1 MHFMIHTL
9 RIIIFA
15 ILISN
20 IITKQNENTTSR
32 NNTHTIKES
41 DDDEYVDIKNKELD
55 NNIKNNESD
64 KSKDVKNV
72 DMVSKLIILYIT
84 IICVCT
90 LVIVIKN
97 CRWENIS
104 QCNGQCQL
112 GIRRN
117 YLIVRDCC
125 RQRFRDDINTDDQPS
140 YHAEHFCEDFCRWCL
155 AFDYFNFRRSNPN
168 HDHQPERAACVR
180 RIEVAE
186 ASVIFDGSN
195 VSIQEHHANFRKS
208 NPNPDHQPERAERAE
223 RAQFAERAQCVERA
237 QVHAE
242 AEPSIICDWSSVS
255 IQEHHANFCRSNPN
269 PDHQPERAERA
280 QRVEHAQAHVE
291 AEPSIIYDWSNVSIQ
306 EQTVFMETDF

>member
-140 YHAEHFCEDFCRWCL
+140 YHAEHSCE
-155 AFDYFNFRRSNPN
+155 
-168 HDHQPERAACVR
+168 ERAQCAACVQ

-195 VSIQEHHANFRKS
+195 
-208 NPNPDHQPERAERAE
+208 
-223 RAQFAERAQCVERA
+223 
-237 QVHAE
+237 
-242 AEPSIICDWSSVS
+242 VS

>member
-64 KSKDVKNV
+64 KSKDV

-84 IICVCT
+84 FLCVGM

-104 QCNGQCQL
+104 QCNRQCQL

-117 YLIVRDCC
+117 CLIVRDCC
-125 RQRFRDDINTDDQPS
+125 RRRFRYDINTDDQPS

-168 HDHQPERAACVR
+168 PDHQPERAQWAARVQ

-195 VSIQEHHANFRKS
+195 VSIQEHHANFR
-208 NPNPDHQPERAERAE
+208 
-223 RAQFAERAQCVERA
+223 
-237 QVHAE
+237 
-242 AEPSIICDWSSVS
+242 
-255 IQEHHANFCRSNPN
+255 RSNPN

-280 QRVEHAQAHVE
+280 QRVERAQLHVE
-291 AEPSIIYDWSNVSIQ
+291 AEPSIIYDRSNVSIQ
-306 EQTVFMETDF
+306 EQNVFMETDF